1 MAKVIVMPKLGYTQ
15 DTGSIA
21 AWLKNEGDTVERG
34 EALFDAHTDK
44 TVVTVESNC
53 SGTVLKIALEPEIT
67 VPVLTPV
74 AVVGEP
80 GEDAE
85 AALANYKPMEVADA
99 QDEGLLDDDED
110 EAEEKEAPQEKTV
123 DVSELKLSRRAKKY
137 VEENDI
143 DINSVAEIKGTGF
156 EGGITERDIK
166 ASPLVKK
173 IAKKTGVDLTEVKG
187 TGINGK
193 IMKKDVVAA
202 SKAAPKEAAAV
213 ESKDDMIVESVVP
226 YTGVR
231 KIIGD
236 RLSESKFTAPHLYF
250 TDSIDMTEFNAFRK
264 MLNEKS
270 EQKIAAS
277 DLMIK
282 AASKALEK
290 YPKLNAS
297 LQGDQIIYYK
307 STNVGMAV
315 AGDNGLIVPVVKN
328 AQAKTLTA
336 IASETRDLVERAKA
350 GRLKQ
355 EEYTGGTFS
364 ISNLGMF
371 GISNFTA
378 IINPP
383 EAGILSISSIRK
395 TPVVITDEEGND
407 QIAIRPM
414 MNVQLSVD
422 HRIIDGLLAS
432 QYVEYFKE
440 LLENPIKILM

>member
-166 ASPLVKK
+166 ASPLAKK
-173 IAKKTGVDLTEVKG
+173 IAKKTG
-187 TGINGK
+187 
-193 IMKKDVVAA
+193 
-202 SKAAPKEAAAV
+202 
-213 ESKDDMIVESVVP
+213 
-226 YTGVR
+226 
-231 KIIGD
+231 
-236 RLSESKFTAPHLYF
+236 H
-250 TDSIDMTEFNAFRK
+250 
-264 MLNEKS
+264 
-270 EQKIAAS
+270 
-277 DLMIK
+277 
-282 AASKALEK
+282 
-290 YPKLNAS
+290 
-297 LQGDQIIYYK
+297 
-307 STNVGMAV
+307 
-315 AGDNGLIVPVVKN
+315 
-328 AQAKTLTA
+328 
-336 IASETRDLVERAKA
+336 
-350 GRLKQ
+350 
-355 EEYTGGTFS
+355 
-364 ISNLGMF
+364 
-371 GISNFTA
+371 
-378 IINPP
+378 
-383 EAGILSISSIRK
+383 
-395 TPVVITDEEGND
+395 
-407 QIAIRPM
+407 
-414 MNVQLSVD
+414 
-422 HRIIDGLLAS
+422 
-432 QYVEYFKE
+432 
-440 LLENPIKILM
+440 

>member
-15 DTGSIA
+15 DTGSVA
-21 AWLKNEGDTVERG
+21 AWLKNEGDKVERG

-44 TVVTVESNC
+44 TVVTVES
-53 SGTVLKIALEPEIT
+53 SAAGTLLKIALEPEVT

-74 AVVGEP
+74 CVIGEP

-85 AALANYKPMEVADA
+85 AALANHKTLEVADA
-99 QDEGLLDDDED
+99 QDEGLLDDDD
-110 EAEEKEAPQEKTV
+110 EEKAPAEETKTADAA
-123 DVSELKLSRRAKKY
+123 DVKMSRRAKKY

-143 DINSVAEIKGTGF
+143 DINSVADIKGTGF

-166 ASPLVKK
+166 ASPLAKK
-173 IAKKTGVDLTEVKG
+173 IAKKTGVDLAAVKG
-187 TGINGK
+187 TGVNGK

-202 SKAAPKEAAAV
+202 GKAAQKPAAAV

-226 YTGVR
+226 YAGIR

-395 TPVVITDEEGND
+395 TPVVITDADGND
-407 QIAIRPM
+407 QIVIRPM

>member
-53 SGTVLKIALEPEIT
+53 SGTVLKIALEPEII

-85 AALANYKPMEVADA
+85 AALANHKTLEVADA
-99 QDEGLLDDDED
+99 QDEGLLDDDD
-110 EAEEKEAPQEKTV
+110 EEEAPAEETKTV
-123 DVSELKLSRRAKKY
+123 EAADVKMSRRAKKY

-166 ASPLVKK
+166 ASPLAKK
-173 IAKKTGVDLTEVKG
+173 IAKKTGVDLAAVKG
-187 TGINGK
+187 TGVNGK

-202 SKAAPKEAAAV
+202 GKAAPKPAAAV
-213 ESKDDMIVESVVP
+213 ENKDDMIVESVVP
-226 YTGVR
+226 YAGIR

-297 LQGDQIIYYK
+297 LQGNQIIYYK

-395 TPVVITDEEGND
+395 TPVVIIDEEGND

>member
-53 SGTVLKIALEPEIT
+53 SGTVLKIALEPEII

-85 AALANYKPMEVADA
+85 AALANHKTLEVADA
-99 QDEGLLDDDED
+99 QDEGLLDDDD
-110 EAEEKEAPQEKTV
+110 EEEAPAEETKTV
-123 DVSELKLSRRAKKY
+123 EAADVKMSRRAKKY

-166 ASPLVKK
+166 ASPLAKK
-173 IAKKTGVDLTEVKG
+173 IAKKTGVDLAAVKG
-187 TGINGK
+187 TGVNGK

-202 SKAAPKEAAAV
+202 GKAAPKPAAAV

-226 YTGVR
+226 YAGIR

-250 TDSIDMTEFNAFRK
+250 TDSIDMTEFNAFRE

-297 LQGDQIIYYK
+297 LQGNQIIYYK

-315 AGDNGLIVPVVKN
+315 AGNNGLIVPVVKN

-395 TPVVITDEEGND
+395 TPVVIIDEEGND

>member
-15 DTGSIA
+15 DSGSIA

-44 TVVTVESNC
+44 TVVTVEANA
-53 SGTVLKIALEPEIT
+53 SGTLLKIALEPEVT

-74 AVVGEP
+74 AVIGEP

-85 AALANYKPMEVADA
+85 AALANYKTLEVADA
-99 QDEGLLDDDED
+99 QDEGLLDDDEEED
-110 EAEEKEAPQEKTV
+110 AAPAEEAKEVE
-123 DVSELKLSRRAKKY
+123 VSDLKLSRRAKKY
-137 VEENDI
+137 MEENDI
-143 DINSVAEIKGTGF
+143 DVNSVAQIQGTGF
-156 EGGITERDIK
+156 EGGITEKDIK
-166 ASPLVKK
+166 ASPLAKK
-173 IAKKTGVDLTEVKG
+173 IAKKNGVDLATVKG
-187 TGINGK
+187 SGVNGK

-202 SKAAPKEAAAV
+202 GKSAPKAASKV
-213 ESKDDMIVESVVP
+213 ESTDDKMIDSVVP
-226 YTGVR
+226 YAGVR

-250 TDSIDMTEFNAFRK
+250 TDSIDMTEFNKFRK
-264 MLNEKS
+264 MLNEKG

-277 DLMIK
+277 DLLIK

-290 YPKLNAS
+290 YPKLNAA
-297 LQGDQIIYYK
+297 LIGEEIIYYK

-328 AQAKTLTA
+328 AQAKTLSA

-350 GRLKQ
+350 GRLTQ
-355 EEYTGGTFS
+355 DEYTGGTFS

-371 GISNFTA
+371 GINNFTA

>member
-1 MAKVIVMPKLGYTQ
+1 MAKVILMPKLGYTQ
-15 DTGSIA
+15 DTGAIA

-34 EALFDAHTDK
+34 EALFDVHTDK
-44 TVVTVESNC
+44 TVVTVEANA
-53 SGTVLKIALEPEIT
+53 SGTLLKIALEPEIT

-74 AVVGEP
+74 AVIGEP

-85 AALANYKPMEVADA
+85 AALANHKTLEVADA
-99 QDEGLLDDDED
+99 QDEGLLDDDE
-110 EAEEKEAPQEKTV
+110 EEEAPAEETKAA
-123 DVSELKLSRRAKKY
+123 DVSDIKMSRRAKKY

-143 DINSVAEIKGTGF
+143 DMNSVAGIKGTGF

-166 ASPLVKK
+166 ASPLAKK
-173 IAKKTGVDLTEVKG
+173 IAKKNGVDLANVKG

-202 SKAAPKEAAAV
+202 GTAAPKPAPKV
-213 ESKDDMIVESVVP
+213 ESTDDKIIESVVP
-226 YTGVR
+226 YAGVR

-277 DLMIK
+277 DLMVK

-297 LQGDQIIYYK
+297 LIGDEIIYYK
-307 STNVGMAV
+307 STNIGMAV
-315 AGDNGLIVPVVKN
+315 AGENGLIVPVVKN
-328 AQAKTLTA
+328 AQAKTLSA
-336 IASETRDLVERAKA
+336 IASETRDLVERAKT
-350 GRLKQ
+350 GHLKQ

-383 EAGILSISSIRK
+383 EAAILSISSIRK

>member
-1 MAKVIVMPKLGYTQ
+1 M
-15 DTGSIA
+15 
-21 AWLKNEGDTVERG
+21 
-34 EALFDAHTDK
+34 
-44 TVVTVESNC
+44 TVESNC
-53 SGTVLKIALEPEIT
+53 SGTVLKIALEPEII

-85 AALANYKPMEVADA
+85 AALANHKTLEVADA
-99 QDEGLLDDDED
+99 QDEGLLDDDD
-110 EAEEKEAPQEKTV
+110 EEEAPAEETKTV
-123 DVSELKLSRRAKKY
+123 EAADVKMSRRAKKY

-166 ASPLVKK
+166 ASPLAKK
-173 IAKKTGVDLTEVKG
+173 IAKKTGVDLAAVKG
-187 TGINGK
+187 TGVNGK

-202 SKAAPKEAAAV
+202 GKAAPKPAAAV

-226 YTGVR
+226 YAGIR

-297 LQGDQIIYYK
+297 LQGNQIIYYK

-315 AGDNGLIVPVVKN
+315 AGNNGLIVPVVK
-328 AQAKTLTA
+328 
-336 IASETRDLVERAKA
+336 
-350 GRLKQ
+350 
-355 EEYTGGTFS
+355 
-364 ISNLGMF
+364 M
-371 GISNFTA
+371 
-378 IINPP
+378 
-383 EAGILSISSIRK
+383 
-395 TPVVITDEEGND
+395 
-407 QIAIRPM
+407 
-414 MNVQLSVD
+414 
-422 HRIIDGLLAS
+422 HR
-432 QYVEYFKE
+432 QKH
-440 LLENPIKILM
+440 

>member
-15 DTGSIA
+15 DTGAIA

-34 EALFDAHTDK
+34 EALFDVHTDK
-44 TVVTVESNC
+44 TVVTVEANC
-53 SGTVLKIALEPEIT
+53 SGTLLKIALEPEVT

-85 AALANYKPMEVADA
+85 SVLANYKMLEVADA
-99 QDEGLLDDDED
+99 QDDGLDDDDD
-110 EAEEKEAPQEKTV
+110 EETEVPAEETKTV
-123 DVSELKLSRRAKKY
+123 DVSELKMSQRAKKY
-137 VEENDI
+137 IRENEI
-143 DINSVAEIKGTGF
+143 DINSVAGIQGTGF

-166 ASPLVKK
+166 ASPLAKK
-173 IAKKTGVDLTEVKG
+173 IAKKNGVDLANVTG
-187 TGINGK
+187 TGVNGK
-193 IMKKDVVAA
+193 IMKKDVLAAGSAEPKTVA
-202 SKAAPKEAAAV
+202 KV
-213 ESKDDMIVESVVP
+213 ESTDDKIIDSVVP
-226 YTGVR
+226 YAGVR

-297 LQGDQIIYYK
+297 LIGEEIIYYK

-328 AQAKTLTA
+328 AQAKTLSA

-383 EAGILSISSIRK
+383 EAAILSISSIRK

>member
-15 DTGSIA
+15 DTGSVA
-21 AWLKNEGDTVERG
+21 AWLKNEGDKVERG

-44 TVVTVESNC
+44 TVVTVES
-53 SGTVLKIALEPEIT
+53 SAAGTLLKIALEPEVT

-74 AVVGEP
+74 CVIGEP

-85 AALANYKPMEVADA
+85 AALANHKTLEVADA
-99 QDEGLLDDDED
+99 QDEGLLDDDD
-110 EAEEKEAPQEKTV
+110 EEEAPAEETKTV
-123 DVSELKLSRRAKKY
+123 EAADVKMSRRAKKY

-166 ASPLVKK
+166 ASPLAKK
-173 IAKKTGVDLTEVKG
+173 IAKKTGVDLAAVKG
-187 TGINGK
+187 TGVNGK

-202 SKAAPKEAAAV
+202 GKAAPKPAAAV
-213 ESKDDMIVESVVP
+213 ENKDDMIVESVVP
-226 YTGVR
+226 YAGIR
-231 KIIGD
+231 KIIGV

-297 LQGDQIIYYK
+297 LQGNHIIYY
-307 STNVGMAV
+307 
-315 AGDNGLIVPVVKN
+315 
-328 AQAKTLTA
+328 
-336 IASETRDLVERAKA
+336 
-350 GRLKQ
+350 
-355 EEYTGGTFS
+355 
-364 ISNLGMF
+364 
-371 GISNFTA
+371 
-378 IINPP
+378 
-383 EAGILSISSIRK
+383 
-395 TPVVITDEEGND
+395 
-407 QIAIRPM
+407 
-414 MNVQLSVD
+414 
-422 HRIIDGLLAS
+422 
-432 QYVEYFKE
+432 
-440 LLENPIKILM
+440 

>member
-15 DTGSIA
+15 DSGAIA

-34 EALFDAHTDK
+34 EALFDVHTDK
-44 TVVTVESNC
+44 TVVTVEASC
-53 SGTVLKIALEPEIT
+53 SGTLLKIALEPEVT

-74 AVVGEP
+74 AVIGEP

-85 AALANYKPMEVADA
+85 AALANHKTLEVADA
-99 QDEGLLDDDED
+99 QDEGLLDDDD
-110 EAEEKEAPQEKTV
+110 EEKVPAEETNTV
-123 DVSELKLSRRAKKY
+123 DISDIKMSRRAKKY
-137 VEENDI
+137 IKENDI
-143 DINSVAEIKGTGF
+143 DMNSVAGIKGTGF

-166 ASPLVKK
+166 ASPLAKK
-173 IAKKTGVDLTEVKG
+173 IAKKNGVDLANVKG
-187 TGINGK
+187 TGVNGK

-202 SKAAPKEAAAV
+202 GAAAPKAAAKA
-213 ESKDDMIVESVVP
+213 ESTEDKIIESVVP
-226 YTGVR
+226 YAGVR

-290 YPKLNAS
+290 YPKLNAA
-297 LQGDQIIYYK
+297 LIGDEIIYYK

-328 AQAKTLTA
+328 AQAKTLSA
-336 IASETRDLVERAKA
+336 IAAETRDLVERAKV

-355 EEYTGGTFS
+355 EEYAGGTFS

-407 QIAIRPM
+407 QIVIRPM

>member
-1 MAKVIVMPKLGYTQ
+1 
-15 DTGSIA
+15 
-21 AWLKNEGDTVERG
+21 
-34 EALFDAHTDK
+34 
-44 TVVTVESNC
+44 
-53 SGTVLKIALEPEIT
+53 
-67 VPVLTPV
+67 
-74 AVVGEP
+74 
-80 GEDAE
+80 
-85 AALANYKPMEVADA
+85 
-99 QDEGLLDDDED
+99 
-110 EAEEKEAPQEKTV
+110 
-123 DVSELKLSRRAKKY
+123 
-137 VEENDI
+137 
-143 DINSVAEIKGTGF
+143 
-156 EGGITERDIK
+156 
-166 ASPLVKK
+166 
-173 IAKKTGVDLTEVKG
+173 
-187 TGINGK
+187 
-193 IMKKDVVAA
+193 
-202 SKAAPKEAAAV
+202 
-213 ESKDDMIVESVVP
+213 
-226 YTGVR
+226 
-231 KIIGD
+231 
-236 RLSESKFTAPHLYF
+236 
-250 TDSIDMTEFNAFRK
+250 
-264 MLNEKS
+264 
-270 EQKIAAS
+270 
-277 DLMIK
+277 MIK

-407 QIAIRPM
+407 QVAIRPM

>member
-21 AWLKNEGDTVERG
+21 AWLKNEGDKVERG

-44 TVVTVESNC
+44 TVVTVES
-53 SGTVLKIALEPEIT
+53 SATGTLLKIALEPEVT

-74 AVVGEP
+74 CVIGEP

-85 AALANYKPMEVADA
+85 AALANHKTLEVADA
-99 QDEGLLDDDED
+99 QDEGLLDDDD
-110 EAEEKEAPQEKTV
+110 EKEAPAEETKTV
-123 DVSELKLSRRAKKY
+123 DAADIKMSRRAKKY

-143 DINSVAEIKGTGF
+143 DINSVTEIKGTGF

-166 ASPLVKK
+166 ASPLAKK
-173 IAKKTGVDLTEVKG
+173 IAKKTGVDLATVKG
-187 TGINGK
+187 TGVNGK

-202 SKAAPKEAAAV
+202 GKAAPKPAVAV

-226 YTGVR
+226 YAGVR

>member
-21 AWLKNEGDTVERG
+21 AWLKNEGDKVERG

-44 TVVTVESNC
+44 TVVTVESSA
-53 SGTVLKIALEPEIT
+53 SGTLLKIALEPEVT

-74 AVVGEP
+74 CVIGEP

-85 AALANYKPMEVADA
+85 AALANHKTLEVADA
-99 QDEGLLDDDED
+99 QDEGLLDDDE
-110 EAEEKEAPQEKTV
+110 EEEAPAEETKTV
-123 DVSELKLSRRAKKY
+123 DAADVKMSRRAKKY

-166 ASPLVKK
+166 ASPLAKK
-173 IAKKTGVDLTEVKG
+173 IAKKTGVDLATVKG
-187 TGINGK
+187 TGVNGK

-202 SKAAPKEAAAV
+202 GKAAPKPAAAV

-226 YTGVR
+226 YAGVR

-407 QIAIRPM
+407 QIVIRPM

>member
-15 DTGSIA
+15 DSGAIA

-34 EALFDAHTDK
+34 EALFDVHTDK
-44 TVVTVESNC
+44 TVVTVEASC
-53 SGTVLKIALEPEIT
+53 SGTLLKIALEPEVT

-74 AVVGEP
+74 AVIGEP

-85 AALANYKPMEVADA
+85 AALANHKTLEVADA
-99 QDEGLLDDDED
+99 QDEGLLDDDD
-110 EAEEKEAPQEKTV
+110 EEEVAAEETNTV
-123 DVSELKLSRRAKKY
+123 DVSDIKMSRRAKKY
-137 VEENDI
+137 IKENDI
-143 DINSVAEIKGTGF
+143 DINSVAGIKGTGF

-166 ASPLVKK
+166 ASPLAKK
-173 IAKKTGVDLTEVKG
+173 IAKKNGVDLANVKG
-187 TGINGK
+187 TGVNGK

-202 SKAAPKEAAAV
+202 GAAAPKAAAKV
-213 ESKDDMIVESVVP
+213 ESTEDKIIESVVP
-226 YTGVR
+226 YAGVR

-250 TDSIDMTEFNAFRK
+250 TDSIDMTEFHAFRK

-290 YPKLNAS
+290 YPKLNAA
-297 LQGDQIIYYK
+297 LIGDEIIYYK

-328 AQAKTLTA
+328 AQAKTLSA
-336 IASETRDLVERAKA
+336 IAAETRDLVERAKA

-407 QIAIRPM
+407 QIVIRPM

>member
-21 AWLKNEGDTVERG
+21 AWLKNEGDKVERG

-44 TVVTVESNC
+44 TVVTVES
-53 SGTVLKIALEPEIT
+53 SAAGTLLKIALEPEVT

-74 AVVGEP
+74 CVIGEP

-85 AALANYKPMEVADA
+85 AALANHKTLEVADA
-99 QDEGLLDDDED
+99 QDEGLLDDDE
-110 EAEEKEAPQEKTV
+110 EEAPAEETKTV
-123 DVSELKLSRRAKKY
+123 DAANVKMSRRAKKY

-166 ASPLVKK
+166 ASPLAKK
-173 IAKKTGVDLTEVKG
+173 IAKKTGVDLATVKG
-187 TGINGK
+187 TGVNGK

-202 SKAAPKEAAAV
+202 EKAAPKPAAV

-226 YTGVR
+226 YAGVR

>member
-74 AVVGEP
+74 CVIGEP

-85 AALANYKPMEVADA
+85 AALANHKTLEVADA
-99 QDEGLLDDDED
+99 QDEGLLDDDD
-110 EAEEKEAPQEKTV
+110 EEEAPAEETKTV
-123 DVSELKLSRRAKKY
+123 EAADVKMSRRAKKY

-166 ASPLVKK
+166 ASPLAKK
-173 IAKKTGVDLTEVKG
+173 IAKKTGVDLAAVKG
-187 TGINGK
+187 TGVNGK

-202 SKAAPKEAAAV
+202 GKAAPKPAAAV

-226 YTGVR
+226 YAGIR

>member
-21 AWLKNEGDTVERG
+21 AWLKNEGDKVERG

-44 TVVTVESNC
+44 TVVTVESSA
-53 SGTVLKIALEPEIT
+53 SGTLLKIALEPEVT

-74 AVVGEP
+74 CVIGEP

-85 AALANYKPMEVADA
+85 AALANHKTLEVADA
-99 QDEGLLDDDED
+99 QDEGLLDDDDD
-110 EAEEKEAPQEKTV
+110 EEEAPAETAAEV
-123 DVSELKLSRRAKKY
+123 DVSDLKMSRRAKKY

-166 ASPLVKK
+166 ASPLARK
-173 IAKKTGVDLTEVKG
+173 IAEKTGVDLATVEGSGV
-187 TGINGK
+187 NGK

-202 SKAAPKEAAAV
+202 GKAAPKPAAVV

-226 YTGVR
+226 YAGVR

-407 QIAIRPM
+407 QIVIRPM

-440 LLENPIKILM
+440 LLENPIRILM

>member
-74 AVVGEP
+74 CVIGEP

-85 AALANYKPMEVADA
+85 AALANHKTLEVADA
-99 QDEGLLDDDED
+99 QDEGLLDDDD
-110 EAEEKEAPQEKTV
+110 EEEAPAEETKTV
-123 DVSELKLSRRAKKY
+123 EAADVKMSRRAKKY

-166 ASPLVKK
+166 ASPLAKK
-173 IAKKTGVDLTEVKG
+173 IAKKTGVDLAAVKG
-187 TGINGK
+187 TGVNGK

-202 SKAAPKEAAAV
+202 GKAAPKPAAAV

-226 YTGVR
+226 YAGIR

-395 TPVVITDEEGND
+395 TPVVITDADGND
-407 QIAIRPM
+407 QIVIRPM

>member
-1 MAKVIVMPKLGYTQ
+1 MAKVVVMPKLGYTQ
-15 DTGSIA
+15 DTGAIA
-21 AWLKNEGDTVERG
+21 AWLKKEGDTVERG
-34 EALFDAHTDK
+34 EALFDVHTDK
-44 TVVTVESNC
+44 TVVTVEANC
-53 SGTVLKIALEPEIT
+53 SGTLLKIALEPEVT

-85 AALANYKPMEVADA
+85 AALANHKTLEVADA
-99 QDEGLLDDDED
+99 QDGGLLDDDE
-110 EAEEKEAPQEKTV
+110 EVAEAPAEETKTA
-123 DVSELKLSRRAKKY
+123 DVSELKMSQRAKKY
-137 VEENDI
+137 IRENDI
-143 DINSVAEIKGTGF
+143 DINSVAGIQGTGF
-156 EGGITERDIK
+156 EGGITEKDIK
-166 ASPLVKK
+166 ASPLAKK
-173 IAKKTGVDLTEVKG
+173 IAKKNGVDLANVTG
-187 TGINGK
+187 TGVNGK
-193 IMKKDVVAA
+193 IMKKDVEAA
-202 SKAAPKEAAAV
+202 KTAAPKTASKV
-213 ESKDDMIVESVVP
+213 ESTEDKMIESVVP
-226 YTGVR
+226 YAGVR

-277 DLMIK
+277 DLMVK
-282 AASKALEK
+282 AASKALQK
-290 YPKLNAS
+290 YPKINAS
-297 LQGDQIIYYK
+297 LIGDEIIYYK

-328 AQAKTLTA
+328 VQDKTLAT

-383 EAGILSISSIRK
+383 EAAILSISSIRK
-395 TPVVITDEEGND
+395 TPVVITDAEGND
-407 QIAIRPM
+407 EIAIRPM

-422 HRIIDGLLAS
+422 HRIIDGLLAA

-440 LLENPIKILM
+440 LLENPIQILL

>member
-21 AWLKNEGDTVERG
+21 AWLKNEGDKVERG

-44 TVVTVESNC
+44 TVVTVESSA
-53 SGTVLKIALEPEIT
+53 SGTLLKIALEPEVT

-74 AVVGEP
+74 CVIGEP

-85 AALANYKPMEVADA
+85 AALANHKTLEVADA
-99 QDEGLLDDDED
+99 QDEGLLDDDE
-110 EAEEKEAPQEKTV
+110 EEEAPAEETKTV
-123 DVSELKLSRRAKKY
+123 DAADVKMSRRAKKY

-166 ASPLVKK
+166 ASPLAKK
-173 IAKKTGVDLTEVKG
+173 IAKKTGVDLATVKG
-187 TGINGK
+187 TGVNGK
-193 IMKKDVVAA
+193 IMKKDVVATG
-202 SKAAPKEAAAV
+202 KAAPKPAAAV

-226 YTGVR
+226 YAGVR

-407 QIAIRPM
+407 QIVIRPM

>member
-53 SGTVLKIALEPEIT
+53 SGTVLKIALEPEII

-85 AALANYKPMEVADA
+85 AALANHKTLEVADA
-99 QDEGLLDDDED
+99 QDEGLLDDDD
-110 EAEEKEAPQEKTV
+110 EEEAPAEETKTV
-123 DVSELKLSRRAKKY
+123 EAADVKMSRRAKKY

-166 ASPLVKK
+166 ASPLAKK
-173 IAKKTGVDLTEVKG
+173 IAKKTGVDLAAVKG
-187 TGINGK
+187 TGVNGK

-202 SKAAPKEAAAV
+202 GKAAPKPAAAV

-226 YTGVR
+226 YAGIR

-297 LQGDQIIYYK
+297 LQGNQIIYYK

-315 AGDNGLIVPVVKN
+315 AGNNGLIVPVVKN

-395 TPVVITDEEGND
+395 TPVVIIDEEGND

>member
-53 SGTVLKIALEPEIT
+53 SGTVLKIALEPEII

-85 AALANYKPMEVADA
+85 AALANHKTLEVADA
-99 QDEGLLDDDED
+99 QDEGLLDDDD
-110 EAEEKEAPQEKTV
+110 EEEAPAEETKTV
-123 DVSELKLSRRAKKY
+123 EAADVKMSRRAKKY

-166 ASPLVKK
+166 ASPLAKK
-173 IAKKTGVDLTEVKG
+173 IAKKTGVDLAAVKG
-187 TGINGK
+187 TGVNGK

-202 SKAAPKEAAAV
+202 GKAAPKPAAAV

-226 YTGVR
+226 YAGIR

-297 LQGDQIIYYK
+297 LQGNQIIYYK

-395 TPVVITDEEGND
+395 TPVVIIDEEGND

>member
-15 DTGSIA
+15 DTGAIA

-34 EALFDAHTDK
+34 EALFDVHTDK
-44 TVVTVESNC
+44 TVVTVEANC
-53 SGTVLKIALEPEIT
+53 SGTLLKIALEPEVT

-85 AALANYKPMEVADA
+85 SVLANYKMLEVADA
-99 QDEGLLDDDED
+99 QDDGLDDDDD
-110 EAEEKEAPQEKTV
+110 EETEVPVEETKTV
-123 DVSELKLSRRAKKY
+123 DVSELKMSQRAKKY
-137 VEENDI
+137 IRENEI
-143 DINSVAEIKGTGF
+143 DINSVAGIQGTGF

-166 ASPLVKK
+166 ASPLAKK
-173 IAKKTGVDLTEVKG
+173 IAKKNGVDLANVTG
-187 TGINGK
+187 TGVNGK
-193 IMKKDVVAA
+193 IMKKDVLAA
-202 SKAAPKEAAAV
+202 GSAEPKTAAKV
-213 ESKDDMIVESVVP
+213 ESTDDKIIDSVVS
-226 YTGVR
+226 YAGVR

-297 LQGDQIIYYK
+297 LIGDEIIYYK

-328 AQAKTLTA
+328 AQAKTLSA

-383 EAGILSISSIRK
+383 EAAILSISSIRK

>member
-1 MAKVIVMPKLGYTQ
+1 MPKLGYTQ

-53 SGTVLKIALEPEIT
+53 SGTVLKIALEPEII

-85 AALANYKPMEVADA
+85 AALANHKTLEVADA
-99 QDEGLLDDDED
+99 QDEGLLDDDD
-110 EAEEKEAPQEKTV
+110 EEEAPAEETKTV
-123 DVSELKLSRRAKKY
+123 EAADVKMSRRAKKY

-166 ASPLVKK
+166 ASPLAKK
-173 IAKKTGVDLTEVKG
+173 IAKKTGVDLAAVKG
-187 TGINGK
+187 TGVNGK

-202 SKAAPKEAAAV
+202 GKAAPKPAAAV

-226 YTGVR
+226 YAGIR

-297 LQGDQIIYYK
+297 LQGNQIIYYK

-315 AGDNGLIVPVVKN
+315 AGNNGLIVPVVKN

-395 TPVVITDEEGND
+395 TPVVIIDEEGND